1 MPNKKSFAIYCS
13 GSASRVTKFYSNIKN
28 LNLLSPKKIVYD
40 GNQDKVK
47 DDLFNLFGEKLEF
60 FNVDILSK
68 ELKKKIHTATSNF
81 IYKTLNENNID
92 YLICFGTKIIK
103 NPLITDY
110 KGRLINFHPSILPS
124 YKGLNAIDQAIKD
137 NAIFL
142 GNTAH
147 LIDEEVDSGKILIQ
161 TSMLSD
167 DFKDYEDVLELQFPM
182 IKMILRDMLNYEISD
197 GELFS
202 DLNKRD
208 ASFSIPKN
216 VRF

>member
-1 MPNKKSFAIYCS
+1 M
-13 GSASRVTKFYSNIKN
+13 
-28 LNLLSPKKIVYD
+28 
-40 GNQDKVK
+40 
-47 DDLFNLFGEKLEF
+47 
-60 FNVDILSK
+60 
-68 ELKKKIHTATSNF
+68 
-81 IYKTLNENNID
+81 
-92 YLICFGTKIIK
+92 
-103 NPLITDY
+103 
-110 KGRLINFHPSILPS
+110 INFHPSILPS